1 MTVGCYEVFTNL
13 DNNLSQI
20 IGKFAFDHSCNHK
33 SVVYVRNAIQQI
45 IEWFNNIY
53 RCPDIRDNIFKTD
66 VEKQKKPSASTIAAA
81 NPFEYISPPFKI
93 PKFSAKAEATATCT
107 VVACIGTDL
116 RGCAVS
122 VLIYYLSP
130 AQTDVKKR

>member
-20 IGKFAFDHSCNHK
+20 IVKFAFDHSCNHK
-33 SVVYVRNAIQQI
+33 SVFYVRNAIQQI
-45 IEWFNNIY
+45 IEWFNNIN

-66 VEKQKKPSASTIAAA
+66 VEKQKKPSASAAAGA
-81 NPFEYISPPFKI
+81 NPFEYMSPPFKI
-93 PKFSAKAEATATCT
+93 PKFAAKAEATATCT
-107 VVACIGTDL
+107 IEACIGTDL
-116 RGCAVS
+116 GRCAVS
-122 VLIYYLSP
+122 VLIYYLSQ